1 MAITTNW
8 WLKDIVIGIVM
19 AGDFTAEDLTSAANT
34 AYALIDSS
42 DEPYV
47 HVLLDNTDIGQTKAR
62 AAEMNR
68 AAQPLMKHG
77 RLGWLV
83 VYGKNNVLTRFA
95 TNVVMQLVHNRFRMV
110 NTLEEALDFLTN
122 LHDQIPNY
130 ETWQGQQTAST
141 VEAAESVSEPTNKQA
156 DQS

>member
-110 NTLEEALDFLTN
+110 NTLEEA
-122 LHDQIPNY
+122 
-130 ETWQGQQTAST
+130 
-141 VEAAESVSEPTNKQA
+141 
-156 DQS
+156 